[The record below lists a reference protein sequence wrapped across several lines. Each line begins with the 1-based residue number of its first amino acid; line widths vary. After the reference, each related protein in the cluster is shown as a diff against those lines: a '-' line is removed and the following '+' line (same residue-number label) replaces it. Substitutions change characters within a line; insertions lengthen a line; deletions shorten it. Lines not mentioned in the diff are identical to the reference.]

1 MPGFKIHIIEIINSN
16 LGDFNNIKD
25 NKTTTCYLD
34 KEESNSISQ
43 NSLDYLN
50 KSNSNI
56 LLSQN
61 LSNSNT
67 LLFQNLSNSNTLL
80 SQNYDF
86 NSYSSYYSNENDSTI
101 DNTKQIISMHNTI
114 IINNYDE
121 KKFNSVRASYYL
133 KYNLHDIP
141 LFQFN
146 NFNLPAKYNIKD
158 NLFGFLYPNEIV
170 TYMITISGFFKT
182 DKINILPNIPK
193 IENIQFNYF
202 LGLAFCGKN
211 IEIETNNGVE
221 RKKCTPHEFLCRNCN
236 EINKKI
242 YNIKKKYIIGINGRI
257 AKINKG
263 KYHCFGHFLIKNQIE
278 DCITNFCC
286 KSCEQINLYSK
297 YYQENDIK
305 MAETTNISSKSIM
318 K

>member
-1 MPGFKIHIIEIINSN
+1 MPDFKICIFEIINST
-16 LGDFNNIKD
+16 LGDYDKIKN
-25 NKTTTCYLD
+25 NKTTTCYTD

-43 NSLDYLN
+43 NSL
-50 KSNSNI
+50 SS
-56 LLSQN
+56 LS

-67 LLFQNLSNSNTLL
+67 LF

-86 NSYSSYYSNENDSTI
+86 NSYSSYNPHENDSTF
-101 DNTKQIISMHNTI
+101 DQTKQIISIHNTL

-121 KKFNSVRASYYL
+121 QRFNSVRASYYI

-141 LFQFN
+141 LYQFN
-146 NFNLPAKYNIKD
+146 NFNLPAKYNIND

-170 TYMITISGFFKT
+170 TYMITISGFLKT
-182 DKINILPNIPK
+182 DKINIFPNIPK
-193 IENIQFNYF
+193 IENSQFNSF
-202 LGLAFCGKN
+202 LGLAFCGKI
-211 IEIETNNGVE
+211 IEIETNNGIE
-221 RKKCTPHEFLCRNCN
+221 KKKCTPHEFLCSNCN

-257 AKINKG
+257 TKINKG

-286 KSCEQINLYSK
+286 KSCKQINLYSK
-297 YYQENDIK
+297 YYQGNDIK
-305 MAETTNISSKSIM
+305 ASETTNII
-318 K
+318 